1 MIMAPFLHLVGILYN
16 SNTMKHTSTRL
27 VLFLL
32 LFALSRAGHAQKT
45 PYYITSNTNTS
56 IYGSGVICT
65 NCDIY
70 ISPGV
75 TVTVNS
81 TCSCGNCGFYGGS
94 FVVQSGSSFT
104 LSGLDSFINES
115 VIFNEAVTSQNLVF
129 YGDTVAFSK
138 AMSLTSAPTTID
150 SSRVSINQATTF
162 NTTTF
167 AKDSIHVNANLT
179 TQNASSTISNSNM
192 TIATA
197 TTTSINTG
205 TFEKSYVSLAGTAT
219 FKGNNSLTIDSSTFY
234 LGGTT
239 ANVTDGGTTTIT
251 GNSNVILAGS
261 TNTFSANN
269 LGTVVNSSI
278 SMTGNT
284 KFTATNLVMT
294 GGSLS
299 ETGNAALGKVNNLS
313 FTGTAVSL
321 NGNATLTAA
330 TSTSNL
336 TGGSTLMM
344 NGNSSLTLDNG
355 FDINNSNVTLYANAF
370 IATTGGNL
378 KVENNSYVTVGDG
391 SSTSYAYLRSHS
403 AMSVLT
409 GSTVAIA
416 HSNNNYH
423 ADAGSVAGNTFNC
436 GAGYPNACAAA
447 YEYGCAT
454 ITPSGTLACVTL
466 AVADIRLSAMLT
478 GPGQITLNWTDEQ
491 AATAAQYLVQRNN
504 GNDQWTT
511 IATISA
517 GGYTTGEYS
526 YTDADAPAGSID
538 YRIERMAQDGQTLYS
553 PISSITIAA
562 ANTSNLVGIHPNPAI
577 GGNVY
582 ITTPNTSELIVN
594 VYTITGQLL
603 MRTQLKGQ
611 TQYPVRLPSQA
622 SSLSTVVVQVIGQ
635 SGTQTFTVLVR

>member
-1 MIMAPFLHLVGILYN
+1 
-16 SNTMKHTSTRL
+16 MKQTSTRL

-45 PYYITSNTNTS
+45 PYYITANTS
-56 IYGSGVICT
+56 TSVFGSSVICT

-81 TCSCGNCGFYGGS
+81 TCSCDNCGFYGGS
-94 FVVQSGSSFT
+94 FVVQAGSSFT
-104 LSGLDSFINES
+104 LSGVDSFIKETVILNE
-115 VIFNEAVTSQNLVF
+115 VINSSTLVF

-138 AMSLTSAPTTID
+138 AMSLTSAPITID
-150 SSRVSINQATTF
+150 SSRVSINAATTLK
-162 NTTTF
+162 TATF
-167 AKDSIHVNANLT
+167 DKDSLHVNANLT
-179 TQNASSTISNSNM
+179 TQNVSSSISHSNM
-192 TIATA
+192 TIATGL
-197 TTTSINTG
+197 TVDINTG
-205 TFEKSYVSLAGTAT
+205 TFTKSYVSIAGTST
-219 FKGNNSLTIDSSTFY
+219 FKGTNSLVIDSSTFY

-239 ANVTDGGTTTIT
+239 ANVTDGGTTTIK
-251 GNSNVILAGS
+251 GNSNIILAGS
-261 TNTFSANN
+261 TNLFSANN

-278 SMTGNT
+278 SMTNNST
-284 KFTATNLVMT
+284 FNATNLVMT

-299 ETGNAALGKVNNLS
+299 ATGNAVIGKLPGSKINNLS
-313 FTGTAVSL
+313 FTGTSVSL
-321 NGNATLTAA
+321 NGNAAINAA

-336 TGGSTLMM
+336 TGGSTLLM
-344 NGNSSLTLDNG
+344 NGNSSITLDNG
-355 FDINNSNVTLYANAF
+355 FDINNSNATLYGNAF
-370 IATTGGNL
+370 IATTGGSL
-378 KVENNSYVTVGDG
+378 KVENHSYVTVGDG

-409 GSTVAIA
+409 SSTVAIA

-436 GAGYPNACAAA
+436 GSGYPNACSAA

-454 ITPSGTLACVTL
+454 ITSSGTLACTIL
-466 AVADIRLSAMLT
+466 AVADINLSAVLT
-478 GPGQITLNWTDEQ
+478 GTDRVSLSWTDEQ
-491 AATAAQYLVQRNN
+491 SANAAQYLVQRNS

-511 IATISA
+511 IATVSA

-526 YTDADAPAGSID
+526 YTDADAPSGSID
-538 YRIERMAQDGQTLYS
+538 YRIERIGQDDKTGYS
-553 PISSITIAA
+553 PVSAVTITAGN
-562 ANTSNLVGIHPNPAI
+562 ANTQIGIHPNPAI

-635 SGTQTFTVLVR
+635 SGTQSFTLLVR